1 MLPFYLPYFAFAI
14 AIVATV
20 ACTLGYRETK
30 NVWTLRLAIINGAL
44 VLFWIARFMGL
55 LG

>member
-1 MLPFYLPYFAFAI
+1 MPYWLPYVAFVV

-20 ACTLGYRETK
+20 ACVLGYRDTK